1 MNYKRM
7 IQYSLGEL
15 RHMAFIKHTSDNSEG
30 NFYVLQSFF
39 SFEFVLD
46 FFLTFWLLPFV

>member
-15 RHMAFIKHTSDNSEG
+15 RHMAFIKHTLDNSEG

-39 SFEFVLD
+39 PLNLCWTFSFF
-46 FFLTFWLLPFV
+46 